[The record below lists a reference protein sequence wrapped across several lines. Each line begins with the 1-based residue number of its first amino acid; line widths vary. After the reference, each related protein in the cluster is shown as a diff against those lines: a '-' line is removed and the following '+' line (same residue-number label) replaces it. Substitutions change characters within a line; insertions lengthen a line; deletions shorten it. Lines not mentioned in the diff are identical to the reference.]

1 MYMEVA
7 WLYFS
12 IYFLTIKV
20 TEAQSHLR
28 ELKRGSNSSALLWM
42 NGEIKGGVCLY
53 NGILFSLKKAG
64 SSDTGYNMD
73 EP

>member
-20 TEAQSHLR
+20 TEAQSHLQ